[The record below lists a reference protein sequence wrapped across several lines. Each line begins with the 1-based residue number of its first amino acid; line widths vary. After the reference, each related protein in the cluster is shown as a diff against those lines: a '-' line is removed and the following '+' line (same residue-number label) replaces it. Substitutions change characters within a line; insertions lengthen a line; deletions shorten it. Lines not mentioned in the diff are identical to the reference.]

1 MLQLQLNQ
9 YFTSTLI
16 VVLFIRA
23 PIQLLL
29 ADKQSGEE
37 SSLPTVD
44 KYMWIITIQRHQI
57 INLSNL
63 R

>member
-23 PIQLLL
+23 HIQLLL
-29 ADKQSGEE
+29 AYKQSGEE
-37 SSLPTVD
+37 SSSPKVD
-44 KYMWIITIQRHQI
+44 KFMWITTTQRHQI